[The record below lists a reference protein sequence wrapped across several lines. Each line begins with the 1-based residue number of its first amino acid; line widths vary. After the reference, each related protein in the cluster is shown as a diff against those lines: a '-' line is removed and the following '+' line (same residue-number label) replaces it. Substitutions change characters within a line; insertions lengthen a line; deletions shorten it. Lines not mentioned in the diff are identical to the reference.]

1 MVPGMRSKPAALR
14 AARQRQG
21 HTVTALAKLSGVS
34 KQRISDLQSSAGGI
48 MPTQAKPP
56 GGSKQRIS
64 DLESSAV
71 GIMPPT
77 AKRLADALGVDI
89 EDIADIADEAPS

>member
-21 HTVTALAKLSGVS
+21 HTVTALAKLSGV
-34 KQRISDLQSSAGGI
+34 
-48 MPTQAKPP
+48 
-56 GGSKQRIS
+56 SKQRIS

>member
-1 MVPGMRSKPAALR
+1 MRIKPAALR

-21 HTVTALAKLSGVS
+21 HTVTALAELSGV
-34 KQRISDLQSSAGGI
+34 
-48 MPTQAKPP
+48 
-56 GGSKQRIS
+56 SKQRIS

-89 EDIADIADEAPS
+89 EDIADIADEVPS

>member
-1 MVPGMRSKPAALR
+1 MVPVMRSKPAALR

-34 KQRISDLQSSAGGI
+34 KQRISDL
-48 MPTQAKPP
+48 
-56 GGSKQRIS
+56 
-64 DLESSAV
+64 ESGAV

>member
-21 HTVTALAKLSGVS
+21 HTVTALAELSGV
-34 KQRISDLQSSAGGI
+34 
-48 MPTQAKPP
+48 
-56 GGSKQRIS
+56 SKQRIS

-89 EDIADIADEAPS
+89 EDIADIADEVPS

>member
-1 MVPGMRSKPAALR
+1 MRSKPAALR

-21 HTVTALAKLSGVS
+21 HTITALAELSGV
-34 KQRISDLQSSAGGI
+34 
-48 MPTQAKPP
+48 
-56 GGSKQRIS
+56 SKQRIS

-89 EDIADIADEAPS
+89 EDIADITDEVPS

>member
-21 HTVTALAKLSGVS
+21 HTVTALAELSGV
-34 KQRISDLQSSAGGI
+34 
-48 MPTQAKPP
+48 
-56 GGSKQRIS
+56 SKQRIS

-71 GIMPPT
+71 GSMPPT

-89 EDIADIADEAPS
+89 EDIADIADEVPS

>member
-34 KQRISDLQSSAGGI
+34 KQRISDL
-48 MPTQAKPP
+48 
-56 GGSKQRIS
+56 
-64 DLESSAV
+64 ESSAV

-89 EDIADIADEAPS
+89 EDIADIADEVPS

>member
-1 MVPGMRSKPAALR
+1 MVPAMRSKPAALR

-21 HTVTALAKLSGVS
+21 HTVTALAKLSGV
-34 KQRISDLQSSAGGI
+34 
-48 MPTQAKPP
+48 
-56 GGSKQRIS
+56 SKQRIS

-89 EDIADIADEAPS
+89 EDIADIADEVPS